1 MAISLFIEI
10 HLNYQP
16 QKLEHRVKLISVF
29 TTVEKLEDAQRI
41 ARTAVE
47 SQLAACAQLEAID
60 SIYSWKGNIEHASE
74 IRITLKT
81 TVERCQELMAQ
92 MVKDHP
98 YETPAVYTLEVA
110 QAYQPYAEWVS
121 LNTRNDVKP

>member
-1 MAISLFIEI
+1 M
-10 HLNYQP
+10 
-16 QKLEHRVKLISVF
+16 KLIAVI

-41 ARTAVE
+41 ARTAVA

-60 SIYSWKGNIEHASE
+60 SIYSWNGKIENSSE

-92 MVKDHP
+92 MVSNHP
-98 YETPAVYTLEVA
+98 YETPAIYTMEVA
-110 QAYQPYAEWVS
+110 HAYQPYTKWVS
-121 LNTRNDVKP
+121 LNTRKEVKP